1 MLINNEDL
9 QNEHVQ
15 FVSYTGE
22 APNLCSGIL
31 TLKIEGKDEVFGVDY
46 SKPDWRETEKKNH
59 PKFWE
64 SGGSAGSAGFSGGGY
79 THSYVNDGEWIID
92 AKKIPEQYQKYASEI
107 DRVFNENVRHGC
119 CGGCL

>member
-15 FVSYTGE
+15 FVSYTGKY
-22 APNLCSGIL
+22 PCLCEGVL
-31 TLKIEGKDEVFGVDY
+31 TLKIEGKDEMFGVDY

-59 PKFWE
+59 PKFWK
-64 SGGSAGSAGFSGGGY
+64 SGGSAGFSGGGY
-79 THSYVNDGEWIID
+79 ARSYVNNSEWIID

-107 DRVFNENVRHGC
+107 DRAFNENVRHGC